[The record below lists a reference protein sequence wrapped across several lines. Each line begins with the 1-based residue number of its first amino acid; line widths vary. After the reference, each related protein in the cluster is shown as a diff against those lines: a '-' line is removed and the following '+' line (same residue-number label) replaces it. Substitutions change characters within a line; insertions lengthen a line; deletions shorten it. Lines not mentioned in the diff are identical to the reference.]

1 MQSVSI
7 PLDYMIVAR
16 IDEGE
21 DILNSIK
28 QLVVEHKVQAG
39 MFTLIGAVDRAE
51 YGFYI
56 PENKAYTTHVW
67 EPSPKTSP
75 VLEIV
80 ACLGNVAQSKGE
92 PIIHAHITFT
102 GVNGEVIIF
111 VKFNFCCRLTIEVLI
126 QFLFINHPQVFTR
139 HANNVDIFTLD
150 EFLLQQNID
159 GPAVAP
165 FNNNTQGGIIG
176 LTFSVQL
183 FALFL

>member
-21 DILNSIK
+21 DILNSVK

-67 EPSPKTSP
+67 EPSPNTSP

-102 GVNGEVIIF
+102 GVNGEVIGGHL
-111 VKFNFCCRLTIEVLI
+111 VEGCRVNPTAELTLI
-126 QFLFINHPQVFTR
+126 KGTG
-139 HANNVDIFTLD
+139 TLRRKIVEKYQLALL
-150 EFLLQQNID
+150 EF
-159 GPAVAP
+159 
-165 FNNNTQGGIIG
+165 
-176 LTFSVQL
+176 
-183 FALFL
+183 